1 MKKAIG
7 LTAVATALFAVPAFA
22 HHSHAMFDDTI
33 KVVMEGTVN
42 EFEWTNP
49 HSWLQVM
56 VTDKAGVTKEWSLE
70 MGSPAGLSRNG
81 WRPKTILPG
90 DKVTITIHPLK
101 DGNPGG
107 SLIGVKLPSGKTMGE
122 EGYE

>member
-1 MKKAIG
+1 MKNIVGFAAI
-7 LTAVATALFAVPAFA
+7 ATALFAVPAFA
-22 HHSHAMFDDTI
+22 HHSHAMFDDTQ
-33 KVVMEGTVN
+33 KLVMEGTVK
-42 EFEWTNP
+42 EFQWTNP

-56 VTDKAGVTKEWSLE
+56 ITKDGATKEWSLE

-90 DKVTITIHPLK
+90 DKVTVTIHPLK

-107 SLIGVKLPSGKTMGE
+107 SLVGVKLPNGKTMGE